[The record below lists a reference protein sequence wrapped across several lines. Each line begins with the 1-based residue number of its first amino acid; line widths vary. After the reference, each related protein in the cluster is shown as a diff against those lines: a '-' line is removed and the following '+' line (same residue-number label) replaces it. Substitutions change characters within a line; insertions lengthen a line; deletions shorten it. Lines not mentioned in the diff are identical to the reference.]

1 VLVNI
6 LDNAIKHT
14 PDETPI
20 HLHVFPEGKNAV
32 FEVADKGLGLVPESI
47 PFLFQRNH
55 QKQMSTD
62 SQKGSGLGLFICKSI
77 VEAHGG
83 TLSAHNEPTG
93 GAVFRFTIPLEG

>member
-1 VLVNI
+1 MRNRFSRFSARSVSRFTLEVSVP
-6 LDNAIKHT
+6 AIS
-14 PDETPI
+14 
-20 HLHVFPEGKNAV
+20 
-32 FEVADKGLGLVPESI
+32 ADKGLGLVPESI